1 MLIKVSHFYLFLGT
15 VSLLF
20 HQLSTVSQFQPTV
33 YSLGVHADK
42 DGHLVSTQCEET
54 SQYGF
59 HSKLVVLTQVS
70 YFCYFSLTSS
80 TTCHCE
86 FYCVSM
92 SSKLLV
98 LIHLVSIQNEEI
110 AHYGFHSNTSSVD
123 QGQSFFSCAQRLTQ
137 FIILWSG
144 WISRKHFESIQWL
157 CGIIWAQ
164 I

>member
-1 MLIKVSHFYLFLGT
+1 M
-15 VSLLF
+15 
-20 HQLSTVSQFQPTV
+20 

-59 HSKLVVLTQVS
+59 HSTLVVLTQVT
-70 YFCYFSLTSS
+70 YFSLTSS

-98 LIHLVSIQNEEI
+98 SIHLASIQNEEI

-123 QGQSFFSCAQRLTQ
+123 QGQSFFSCAQRLTHKIINDGWYCKKGTPIKQ
-137 FIILWSG
+137 FIIL
-144 WISRKHFESIQWL
+144 
-157 CGIIWAQ
+157 
-164 I
+164 